1 MLPSSLRA
9 ITERLRTIE
18 DQIAVQNKNFENVS
32 ISGPSTER
40 PQGQSFGFDGDVKR
54 YSPTGIKGDPHG
66 ENLVNDA
73 TADPVSTVSCAIRD
87 LDQMLSNASRKGR
100 GSSTI
105 GSPSSPF
112 GSSIAAGSEK
122 GSSPQATLASQ
133 AGSQASKD
141 GRDKKSTYEPDV
153 PDAISRGFVTVEEA
167 QQLFDFYFQRCAQ
180 WTPPLDYH
188 NDRNMYHVRRRSTF
202 LFHSILAV
210 ASYFCYVPQGE
221 NGLRKYYAIV
231 TTLVESLAPIVVCP
245 NPAELTVDLLM
256 GLLICILWK
265 PVRCGSQMQ
274 LGPSGFADLQ
284 AQSKI
289 NPSSGYVLGGLAL
302 RIAQLL
308 SIGRHAC
315 NLSSPPNDKETV
327 NACRQ
332 WLWINLIDS
341 QSALAEGKQPAL
353 DPSDALRIT
362 RLFASC
368 KAKPADVRLAAL
380 VEL

>member
-1 MLPSSLRA
+1 MDSANPEPS
-9 ITERLRTIE
+9 
-18 DQIAVQNKNFENVS
+18 
-32 ISGPSTER
+32 
-40 PQGQSFGFDGDVKR
+40 
-54 YSPTGIKGDPHG
+54 
-66 ENLVNDA
+66 
-73 TADPVSTVSCAIRD
+73 DPVSTVSSAIKD
-87 LDQMLSNASRKGR
+87 LDQLLSAAGGKPR
-100 GSSTI
+100 GSKTAS
-105 GSPSSPF
+105 GS
-112 GSSIAAGSEK
+112 A
-122 GSSPQATLASQ
+122 SPQSLFSSNPTGSDKGLSP
-133 AGSQASKD
+133 AGANPYNGGVPQSVRGD
-141 GRDKKSTYEPDV
+141 NDKRPYEPDV

-180 WTPPLDYH
+180 WTPPLEFH

-202 LFHSILAV
+202 LFHSILSV

-274 LGPSGFADLQ
+274 LGPAGFSELQ

-289 NPSSGYVLGGLAL
+289 NPSSGYIMGGLAL

-308 SIGRHAC
+308 SLGRRAC
-315 NLSSPPNDKETV
+315 SLNSPPNDKESV
-327 NACRQ
+327 AACRL

-341 QSALAEGKQPAL
+341 QGALAEGKQPAL
-353 DPSDALRIT
+353 DPSDALRNT
-362 RLFASC
+362 RLFASL
-368 KAKPADVRLAAL
+368 KSKPGDVRLAAM